1 MYTVVIVLAALLYGS
16 IFFTTIGKWTMIFIR
31 LRQGRGLD
39 AITEISIFGLLSMVA
54 YSPTLMLYSAQTAT
68 SVSYFILA
76 FATIVGLVIPIN
88 KNPQANRGNK
98 IANVYLENPIQATY
112 NDTMALLSFGAP
124 KKVASPKKV
133 KAAPKKVLL
142 PAKKVRVWEQRAAK
156 MWQAYEPNKK
166 AQAQFWANYEEML
179 TSVKSAKNS

>member
-16 IFFTTIGKWTMIFIR
+16 IFFTTIGKWAMIFVR

-39 AITEISIFGLLSMVA
+39 AITEISIFGLLAMVA
-54 YSPTLMLYSAQTAT
+54 YPPSLMFYSTQTAT
-68 SVSYFILA
+68 SASYFILA

-124 KKVASPKKV
+124 KKTKTV
-133 KAAPKKVLL
+133 PKKVLL
-142 PAKKVRVWEQRAAK
+142 PAQKVRMWEQRATK
-156 MWQAYEPNKK
+156 MWQAYEPDKK
-166 AQAQFWANYEEML
+166 AQAQFWANYEKML
-179 TSVKSAKNS
+179 TRVKSAKNS